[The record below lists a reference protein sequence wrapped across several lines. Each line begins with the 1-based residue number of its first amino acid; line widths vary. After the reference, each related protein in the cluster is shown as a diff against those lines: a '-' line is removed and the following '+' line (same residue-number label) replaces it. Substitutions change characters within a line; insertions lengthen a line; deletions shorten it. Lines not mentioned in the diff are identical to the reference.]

1 MSSESKSRSYGSSGP
16 GPGPDPHFAILIL
29 QTKKRVRHD
38 EKSIPDKFDIGPPGL
53 NKTKQTQKTCASRK
67 ESSPYLTSLALGR
80 RA

>member
-29 QTKKRVRHD
+29 QTKKRVHHD

-53 NKTKQTQKTCASRK
+53 NKKTNTKNVCVT
-67 ESSPYLTSLALGR
+67 PIP
-80 RA
+80 